1 MKRDVTTSPVNA
13 PPPPGWLLCQLGVT
27 ALNRLIVRLIELR
40 LGTAGSPK
48 PSQYANDQ
56 GDAS

>member
-1 MKRDVTTSPVNA
+1 MKQDVTTSPVNA
-13 PPPPGWLLCQLGVT
+13 PPAPGWLLWRLCAAT
-27 ALNRLIVRLIELR
+27 ADRLRARLIELR